1 MKPETIYKALEHT
14 SDEYIVSAHQAM
26 EQGRRRMGI
35 RRTLLMAACI
45 SLAVAMAAIPIGMMK
60 KDTPPTVT
68 TPVEKLPS
76 RTSFSAY
83 DIATIF
89 APPLYDGPTQKYQT
103 IYVPS
108 SEYLPLSPLSEKSTL
123 PVYQYD
129 YAPVDMDKE
138 EFDQF
143 VSDILPRFCK
153 AAGFDLPSY
162 GIERK
167 STHYKA
173 TFTKNAFNGHNENI
187 WQNTGV
193 NGFSVKL
200 DEDVTTEFHLDGIPV
215 VVDQTQSDEEIIA
228 SLKSLKHKLFEIFGE
243 SFSDVKIVREYDG
256 YNQYGVDRLG
266 IYFYNKSDNPL
277 NTLMKTPLGSIYNQ
291 RPFSDYI
298 ALEFDNV
305 VNYAGD
311 QVSADRLSK
320 VSIEYSQCRKTY
332 TVCSTPFRAISLE
345 QAEEYLD
352 KGYIFSF
359 HVCDLCQAQQKPV
372 DFENYDFV
380 TIAYQFG
387 SANEDFPYKAVPFY
401 VFYKYIGNG
410 KNGNQTY
417 AYTHVP
423 AIEIEGIEEYFQQLS
438 NLYHPQATTQSPV
451 TTAPLPAT
459 TTASL
464 TGDSKKDE

>member
-45 SLAVAMAAIPIGMMK
+45 TLAVAMVAIPIGMLK

-108 SEYLPLSPLSEKSTL
+108 SEYLPLSPLSEKTTL

-129 YAPVDMDKE
+129 YTSSDMDKE

-162 GIERK
+162 EIERK
-167 STHYKA
+167 STYYEA
-173 TFTKNAFNGHNENI
+173 TFNYNAFSRHNGAI

-193 NGFSVKL
+193 NGFSV
-200 DEDVTTEFHLDGIPV
+200 DVTTKFQLDGIPV

-243 SFSDVKIVREYDG
+243 SFSDVKIVREYDN
-256 YNQYGVDRLG
+256 YNPYGVDRLC

-277 NTLMKTPLGSIYNQ
+277 NTLMKTPFGSIYHQ

-298 ALEFDNV
+298 TLEFDDSSDHE
-305 VNYAGD
+305 G
-311 QVSADRLSK
+311 DRLSK
-320 VSIEYSQCRKTY
+320 VCIEYSQCRKAY
-332 TVCSTPFRAISLE
+332 EVCSTPFRAISLE

-401 VFYKYIGNG
+401 VFYKYIGNS

-451 TTAPLPAT
+451 TTAPLPST